1 MAIKSKCSFSN
12 NCYNEILKLFGDM
25 LPNPN
30 KLPKDDGT
38 RLKPSEVV
46 TSDGLGFTSD
56 GLGRRKL
63 GFFL

>member
-1 MAIKSKCSFSN
+1 
-12 NCYNEILKLFGDM
+12 M